1 MTVTELQV
9 LCDSLSRYITC
20 LHWTCLEA
28 SSLNMMWAYSTVW
41 SRDHFTN
48 SDPKCHK
55 IRYLQQNLL
64 KASKLKVLMMAS
76 VTFIL
81 WNSWIIIILRLWWT
95 FWQMRSD
102 RSLWGLWC
110 LQMTMWF
117 EVRVGTRW
125 KRTWWRGGK
134 LVEVRL
140 HVCEWELDRKGKVAR
155 RCSGGEFKY
164 HAKQHI
170 EHKKGEEE
178 GVSRVEWMET
188 SVRVVSG
195 RIIAA
200 RVKVYKI
207 VLRPAMIY
215 VLKTVALIKRQE
227 AWAGGGRFEDV
238 KIFTKRDQN
247 GQD

>member
-9 LCDSLSRYITC
+9 LCDSLARYITC
-20 LHWTCLEA
+20 LHWMCLEA
-28 SSLNMMWAYSTVW
+28 SSLNTMWAYSTVW

-48 SDPKCHK
+48 SDPYQSNLKKKCHE

-76 VTFIL
+76 VTFML

-117 EVRVGTRW
+117 EVGVGTRW
-125 KRTWWRGGK
+125 KRTWWRGGMLKREEEWK

-140 HVCEWELDRKGKVAR
+140 HVCEWEV
-155 RCSGGEFKY
+155 
-164 HAKQHI
+164 
-170 EHKKGEEE
+170 KK
-178 GVSRVEWMET
+178 RV
-188 SVRVVSG
+188 
-195 RIIAA
+195 
-200 RVKVYKI
+200 
-207 VLRPAMIY
+207 
-215 VLKTVALIKRQE
+215 
-227 AWAGGGRFEDV
+227 
-238 KIFTKRDQN
+238 
-247 GQD
+247 